1 MDVHVIGVGKDQ
13 YNEYLD
19 QMVEGRILPWTED
32 SQSEG
37 YPVWTDWEAGQ
48 RDVFFLDRNG
58 VVDTTF
64 NITPYDPGNPDD
76 YTYIMNLILD
86 LRDEQMS
93 SVLNVPDDY
102 PTIQEGIDAANDGD
116 IVLVADG
123 TYYENL
129 IVNKE
134 ITIAS
139 HYINDGD
146 LSHRDN
152 TIIDGSQYDE
162 EEGPFGSCVLFRPSE
177 NGDAITTKLTGFT
190 IQNGLGTR
198 VRETIET
205 PVGEEVMTYYMGGG
219 LMIDHC
225 LQEVTY
231 NYIRN
236 IISWNKASR

>member
-1 MDVHVIGVGKDQ
+1 MI
-13 YNEYLD
+13 
-19 QMVEGRILPWTED
+19 EGRILPWTED

-93 SVLNVPDDY
+93 SVINVPGDY
-102 PTIQEGIDAANDGD
+102 PTIQEGIDAASDGD

-162 EEGPFGSCVLFRPSE
+162 EEGPFGS
-177 NGDAITTKLTGFT
+177 
-190 IQNGLGTR
+190 
-198 VRETIET
+198 
-205 PVGEEVMTYYMGGG
+205 
-219 LMIDHC
+219 
-225 LQEVTY
+225 
-231 NYIRN
+231 
-236 IISWNKASR
+236 